1 MSLESQN
8 FFSCAEGT
16 EMINV
21 LFNVADSNSIQR
33 IIEDSNS
40 NEIMLIRSVTKHFG
54 RLCTSLVY

>member
-1 MSLESQN
+1 MSLDSQN
-8 FFSCAEGT
+8 FVSCAKGT

-40 NEIMLIRSVTKHFG
+40 NEDHA
-54 RLCTSLVY
+54 Y